1 MDLKVVENGIVPVYE
16 NEDKQVVNARELH
29 AFLEVGKRFADWVTD
44 RIEKYGF
51 IEGEDYVT
59 VIPEIGKNPDLT
71 NKGGRPSKDY
81 LLTLDTAKEIAMA
94 ENSDRGRQVRK
105 YFIECE
111 RKLREIKLY
120 GGFYSQLPKTFPDAL
135 RALAETEEKRLA
147 LETKVKE
154 DAPKVLFAESVQ
166 ASPTTILIGELAKIL
181 RQNGIQVGQ
190 NRLFKQLRSDKFLMF
205 NGEGRNIPTQRAMEM
220 GLFVVTE
227 TTITRPDKEPKIVTT
242 TKVTG
247 RGQLY
252 FINYFLSKTAA

>member
-51 IEGEDYVT
+51 VDGEDFAVCFPNLGSKT
-59 VIPEIGKNPDLT
+59 GS
-71 NKGGRPSKDY
+71 GGHNAKDY
-81 LLTLDTAKEIAMA
+81 LLSLDCAKEIAMA

-111 RKLREIKLY
+111 RKLREFKLY

-135 RALAETEEKRLA
+135 RALAETEEKRVA

-181 RQNGIQVGQ
+181 RQNGVQVGQ

-227 TTITRPDKEPKIVTT
+227 TTITRPDKEPKLVTT

-252 FINYFLSKTAA
+252 FTNYFLNKGAA

>member
-29 AFLEVGKRFADWVTD
+29 AFLGVGKRFADWVTD

-51 IEGEDYVT
+51 VEGEDFAVCFPNLGSKT
-59 VIPEIGKNPDLT
+59 GS
-71 NKGGRPSKDY
+71 GGHNAKDY
-81 LLTLDTAKEIAMA
+81 FLSLDCAKEIAMA

-252 FINYFLSKTAA
+252 FINYFLNKTAA